1 MSSRHK
7 TTGFFLRGEEGRGLG
22 GEGAEGGWERGK
34 RKRKGVRGRGKRVK
48 GRGKG
53 RGKGEEG

>member
-22 GEGAEGGWERGK
+22 GGGAEGGWERGK
-34 RKRKGVRGRGKRVK
+34 RKGVRGRGKRVRS
-48 GRGKG
+48 RGKG
-53 RGKGEEG
+53 WGKGEEG